1 MKRTYIIGIVAVVII
16 IIVVARYYKN
26 EEFAPLT
33 NETNEGNETNENQIV
48 ENFPTAPQNV
58 LVSDSNGNL
67 KATTDLGLQN
77 LTVSNNGALLIGDKF
92 RFNSN
97 KDFWAD
103 DEWLRMSNK
112 DNTNYYGGF
121 ATGKVWT
128 TELHGAPRLMGG
140 ITGDVNASGGK
151 LQESGAVLIPR
162 GTIVMFNG
170 AAAPAGW
177 AICDGARGETP
188 DLRNRFIVGAGA
200 SYGVG
205 ATGGA
210 DTVTLTVEQI
220 PSHSH
225 TFHMMGNANPGDNWI
240 PSRGSNNPQDS
251 GQTRATGGGQAH
263 ENRPPYYA
271 LTYIMKL

>member
-1 MKRTYIIGIVAVVII
+1 MKRTYIIGIAAVAVVII

-33 NETNEGNETNENQIV
+33 NETNEGNENQIV

-112 DNTNYYGGF
+112 DNTGYYGGF
-121 ATGKVWT
+121 ATTKVWT
-128 TELHGAPRLMGG
+128 QEIHGAPVFKGNLN
-140 ITGDVNASGGK
+140 VAGGK
-151 LQESGAVLIPR
+151 IQEGGNALVPR
-162 GTIVMFNG
+162 GSIIMWNG
-170 AAAPAGW
+170 TTPPDGW
-177 AICDGARGETP
+177 AICDGNNYTP
-188 DLRNRFIVGAGA
+188 DLRNRFIVGVG
-200 SYGVG
+200 SGYGLG
-205 ATGGA
+205 ATGGEA
-210 DTVTLTVEQI
+210 EHTLTIAEM
-220 PSHSH
+220 PSHTHQHNHAPVYFS
-225 TFHMMGNANPGDNWI
+225 D
-240 PSRGSNNPQDS
+240 
-251 GQTRATGGGQAH
+251 TGGGDMAQGGGTKATPPKWTTDPTGGGKPH

-271 LTYIMKL
+271 LCYIMKL

>member
-1 MKRTYIIGIVAVVII
+1 MKRTYIIGVAAVAIVII

-26 EEFAPLT
+26 EEFVST
-33 NETNEGNETNENQIV
+33 NETNEGNETNQIV

-58 LVSDSNGNL
+58 LVSDASGNL
-67 KATTDLGLQN
+67 KATSDLGLQN
-77 LTVSNNGALLIGDKF
+77 LTVAGEMSIGADLKINSTMKSDGRMHIFPGEILYLLPKDGVTISKDWGASGDLRVHGNVGVNGNL
-92 RFNSN
+92 S
-97 KDFWAD
+97 
-103 DEWLRMSNK
+103 
-112 DNTNYYGGF
+112 T
-121 ATGKVWT
+121 
-128 TELHGAPRLMGG
+128 
-140 ITGDVNASGGK
+140 GGK
-151 LQESGAVLIPR
+151 LQEGGNALVPR